1 MPTSAAKRARTYV
14 GSGTTRVPARPPMS
28 PEVIAALA
36 SRLRPRDRWLLEI
49 LHEHR
54 VLTTHQIQQ
63 LAFPSI
69 STTTHRLLKLWRLH
83 ALERFR
89 PAMEV
94 GSAPMHYV
102 LGPAGAAILAHRR
115 GKTVAQ
121 LGYRLDRA
129 LAIAHSD
136 KLTHLV
142 GSNSL
147 FTALA
152 AHART
157 HPDTELVTWWSEQ
170 RCQKAWGKYAR
181 PDGYGRWREHHRE
194 VDFFTE
200 YDTGTEPLHRLNAK
214 ISDYTELAEM
224 TGITDTPVLFILP
237 NPAREQHLH
246 TRTTTSRPLIATTT
260 PQVLKHEGGP
270 AGAAWRP
277 IGSQTRRR
285 LIDLSRDTMGSG
297 R

>member
-1 MPTSAAKRARTYV
+1 MPTPAAKRAPTYV
-14 GSGTTRVPARPPMS
+14 GSGTARIPARPPMS
-28 PEVIAALA
+28 PDLVAVLA

-69 STTTHRLLKLWRLH
+69 STTTHRLLKLWRLR

-102 LGPAGAAILAHRR
+102 LGPAGATILAQRR
-115 GKTVAQ
+115 DKTVAQ
-121 LGYRLDRA
+121 LGYRIDRA

-142 GSNSL
+142 GANGL

-157 HPDTELVTWWSEQ
+157 HPHAELVTWWSER
-170 RCQKAWGKYAR
+170 RCQRGWGQYAR

-200 YDTGTEPLHRLNAK
+200 YDTGTEPLHRLDAK
-214 ISDYTELAEM
+214 IADYVALAET
-224 TGITDTPVLFILP
+224 TGIADTPVLFILP

-246 TRTTTSRPLIATTT
+246 DRTTTSRLLIATTI
-260 PQVLKHEGGP
+260 PDALNAAGGP
-270 AGAAWRP
+270 AAGAWRP
-277 IGSQTRRR
+277 LGSPRRRR
-285 LIDLSRDTMGSG
+285 LIDLGSDSAGG
-297 R
+297 RR

>member
-1 MPTSAAKRARTYV
+1 MPTPAAKRAPTYV
-14 GSGTTRVPARPPMS
+14 GSGTARIPARPPMS
-28 PEVIAALA
+28 PDLVAALA
-36 SRLRPRDRWLLEI
+36 NRLRPRDRWLLEI

-54 VLTTHQIQQ
+54 VLTTRQIQQ

-69 STTTHRLLKLWRLH
+69 STTTHRLLKLWRLR

-94 GSAPMHYV
+94 GSSPMHYV
-102 LGPAGAAILAHRR
+102 LGPAGAAILAQRR
-115 GKTVAQ
+115 DKTVAQ

-142 GSNSL
+142 GANGL

-157 HPDTELVTWWSEQ
+157 HSGTELVIWWSER
-170 RCQKAWGKYAR
+170 RCQKVWGRYAR

-194 VDFFTE
+194 ADFFIE
-200 YDTGTEPLHRLNAK
+200 YDTGTEPLHRLDTK
-214 ISDYTELAEM
+214 ISDYATLAET
-224 TGITDTPVLFILP
+224 TGISDTPVLFVLP

-246 TRTTTSRPLIATTT
+246 DRITTHRPLIATTT
-260 PQVLKHEGGP
+260 LEVLDAAGGP
-270 AGAAWRP
+270 AGATWRP
-277 IGSQTRRR
+277 IGAQSRRR
-285 LIDLSRDTMGSG
+285 LIDLHSAGGER
-297 R
+297 

>member
-1 MPTSAAKRARTYV
+1 MPTPAAKRARTYV
-14 GSGTTRVPARPPMS
+14 GSGTTKVPARPPMS
-28 PEVIAALA
+28 PDLVAVLA

-69 STTTHRLLKLWRLH
+69 STTTHRLLKLWRLR

-102 LGPAGAAILAHRR
+102 LGPAGAAILAQRR
-115 GKTVAQ
+115 GTSVAQ
-121 LGYRLDRA
+121 LGYRIDRA

-142 GSNSL
+142 GSNGL

-157 HPDTELVTWWSEQ
+157 HPGTELVTWWSER
-170 RCQKAWGKYAR
+170 RCHRVWGMTAR
-181 PDGYGRWREHHRE
+181 PDGYGRWRDGHRE
-194 VDFFTE
+194 CDFFTE
-200 YDTGTEPLHRLNAK
+200 YDTGTEPLHRLEAK
-214 ISDYTELAEM
+214 IGDYAALAET

-237 NPAREQHLH
+237 TPAREQHLH
-246 TRTTTSRPLIATTT
+246 ARTTTSRPLIATTT
-260 PQVLKHEGGP
+260 LDALEAAGGP

-277 IGSQTRRR
+277 IGGRIRRR
-285 LIDLSRDTMGSG
+285 LIDLDPAGGER
-297 R
+297 